1 MSPVGDPRFIHF
13 LSIAGAILFLT
24 CICLSFLR
32 VDSVRQAATIIHPE
46 PPLSSLNRTLEQ
58 VKYDA
63 LHPLEPDAFP
73 TLPPADNEEYIAICL
88 GVRDP
93 DIDISEWFTH
103 YYHHHGIRR
112 FYVIDD
118 GSEPPLSERENI
130 YDIPSSAITFDYIS
144 RDERPKDIQKY
155 MFMERCTKPNRGK
168 HTWMGYLDADEFIEM
183 REPNVYKRPKTLV
196 QWLKAWE
203 THPDIGAVAA
213 QWLTHNSN
221 GLEKRPLTSC
231 RKAFTR
237 CIVND
242 DEGDNKHV
250 KMFAKL
256 DLVEDFESVHW
267 VITGNGTRQ
276 VGEHGD
282 DTGPRRF
289 PITHDY
295 WAIHHYG
302 IKSKEQF
309 DEKHARNAAL
319 DFPTA
324 DDLFDR
330 VNSFD
335 SYDCPVL
342 ASYYP

>member
-1 MSPVGDPRFIHF
+1 MSVFTDPRFLHF
-13 LSIAGAILFLT
+13 LSTAGAILFLT
-24 CICLSFLR
+24 CIFFSFSHLE
-32 VDSVRQAATIIHPE
+32 SIHHSTTQIDIE
-46 PPLSSLNRTLEQ
+46 SPPSPLNQTLEQ
-58 VKYDA
+58 LRYDA
-63 LHPLEPDAFP
+63 LHPVQPEPFP
-73 TLPPADNEEYIAICL
+73 RLPPADDDEYIAICL
-88 GVRDP
+88 GVRNPDP
-93 DIDISEWFTH
+93 DIAEWFTH

-118 GSEPPLSERENI
+118 GSEPPLTEREGL
-130 YDIPSSAITFDYIS
+130 YDIPSSAITFDYIPRS
-144 RDERPKDIQKY
+144 TRPKDIQEY

-168 HTWMGYLDADEFIEM
+168 HIWMGYLDADEYIEM
-183 REPNVYKRPKTLV
+183 REPENRRPKTLLE
-196 QWLKAWE
+196 WLKAWE
-203 THPDIGAVAA
+203 TYPHIGAVAA

-221 GLEKRPLTSC
+221 GLEKRPKTSC

-242 DEGDNKHV
+242 ESGDNKHV

-256 DLVEDFESVHW
+256 DLVDEIKSVHH
-267 VITGNGTRQ
+267 IGTGNGTRQ

-282 DTGPRRF
+282 DTVATRI
-289 PITHDY
+289 PITHDF

-309 DEKHARNAAL
+309 DEKHSRNAAL
-319 DFPTA
+319 DWPTA

-335 SYDCPVL
+335 SYECPQL